1 MEASTTRLLLLR
13 FLLPVMILGVCP
25 VGRAQSPTYGLGK
38 TPSAEEI
45 RARDISISP
54 DGTGLPAGSGTA
66 KEGGQIFAQKCAACH
81 GVTGSGGPAP
91 NLIKEKGAPTPGMPC
106 LVPCISEDNVMS
118 LHSPYATTM
127 WDFINRAMPYMQER
141 TLKPNEVYALVAFLL
156 YKNGVI
162 HEDDVMDAKSLP
174 LVKMPNREGYVVPE
188 WKHGMPMPISASTKP
203 QP

>member
-25 VGRAQSPTYGLGK
+25 AGRAQSPTYGLGK

-45 RARDISISP
+45 RARDIGVSP
-54 DGTGLPAGSGTA
+54 DGQGLPPGSGTA
-66 KEGGQIFAQKCAACH
+66 KDGAPIFAQKCAACH
-81 GVTGSGGPAP
+81 GATGSGGPAP

-106 LVPCISEDNVMS
+106 LVPCITEDNVMS
-118 LHSPYATTM
+118 LHSPYATTI
-127 WDFINRAMPYMQER
+127 WDFINRGMPLLQER
-141 TLKPNEVYALVAFLL
+141 TLKPNEVYALTAFLL

-162 HEDDVMDAKSLP
+162 HEEDVMDAKSLP
-174 LVKMPNREGYVVPE
+174 LVKMPNHEGYVLPE
-188 WKHGMPMPISASTKP
+188 WKHGMLMPISSKP

>member
-1 MEASTTRLLLLR
+1 MEVSTTRLLLLR
-13 FLLPVMILGVCP
+13 FLLPAMVLAICP

-54 DGTGLPAGSGTA
+54 DGTGLPPGSGTA
-66 KEGGQIFAQKCAACH
+66 KDGAQIFAQKCAACH
-81 GVTGSGGPAP
+81 GATGSGGPAP
-91 NLIKEKGAPTPGMPC
+91 NLIKQKGAPTPGMPC
-106 LVPCISEDNVMS
+106 LVPCITEDNVMS

-127 WDFINRAMPYMQER
+127 WDFINRAMPYLQER
-141 TLKPNEVYALVAFLL
+141 TLKPSEVYSLVAFLL

-174 LVKMPNREGYVVPE
+174 LVKMPNREGYVLPE
-188 WKHGMPMPISASTKP
+188 WKHGLPMPISAKA

>member
-13 FLLPVMILGVCP
+13 FLLPVVMLGVCP
-25 VGRAQSPTYGLGK
+25 AGRAQSPTYGLGK

-45 RARDISISP
+45 RARDIGVSP
-54 DGTGLPAGSGTA
+54 DGQGLPPGSGTA
-66 KEGGQIFAQKCAACH
+66 KDGAPIFAQKCAACH
-81 GVTGSGGPAP
+81 GATGSGGPAP

-106 LVPCISEDNVMS
+106 LVPCITEDNVMS
-118 LHSPYATTM
+118 LHSPYATTI
-127 WDFINRAMPYMQER
+127 WDFINRGMPLLQER
-141 TLKPNEVYALVAFLL
+141 TLKPNEVYALTAFLL

-174 LVKMPNREGYVVPE
+174 LVKMPNREGYVLPE
-188 WKHGMPMPISASTKP
+188 WKHGMPMPISSKS